1 MTKSAKKIVT
11 DPSQM
16 SLFDLLSQNKAERDA
31 VQPGRLC
38 ISARLM
44 AAVRTAVKQAP
55 KSRETL
61 ADEMAELTGADITVH
76 SINSWCAESH
86 PHRLPA
92 EFLPALCA
100 ATGSTEQMQIMAEAS
115 GLFALPGPDALRADM
130 QRDVE
135 RKKELDK
142 QIRQKEALIKAL
154 EDGK

>member
-1 MTKSAKKIVT
+1 MTKAKQKIVT
-11 DPSQM
+11 DTSQM
-16 SLFDLLSQNKAERDA
+16 SLFDLLSQNKAERDEVA
-31 VQPGRLC
+31 PGRLC

-44 AAVRTAVKQAP
+44 AAVRQAVKQAP

-76 SINSWCAESH
+76 MINSWCADSH

-92 EFLPALCA
+92 EFVPALCA
-100 ATGSTEQMQIMAEAS
+100 ASGCTDPMRIMAEAS

>member
-1 MTKSAKKIVT
+1 MTKAKQKIVT

-16 SLFDLLSQNKAERDA
+16 CLFDLLLQNKAQRDEVA
-31 VQPGRLC
+31 PGRLC

-44 AAVRTAVKQAP
+44 AAVRAAVKQAP

-61 ADEMAELTGADITVH
+61 ADEMTELTGADITVH

-92 EFLPALCA
+92 EFVPALCQ
-100 ATGSTEQMQIMAEAS
+100 ATGSTEPMQIMAEAS

-135 RKKELDK
+135 RKKELDRK
-142 QIRQKEALIKAL
+142 IRQKEALIKAL
-154 EDGK
+154 EEGQ

>member
-16 SLFDLLSQNKAERDA
+16 SLFDLLSQNKAERDEVA
-31 VQPGRLC
+31 PGRLC

-44 AAVRTAVKQAP
+44 SAVRAAVKQAP

-61 ADEMAELTGADITVH
+61 ADEMAELTGAEITVH

-100 ATGSTEQMQIMAEAS
+100 STGSTEPMRIMAEAS

-135 RKKELDK
+135 RKKELDR

-154 EDGK
+154 EGEK